1 MRRAPGAVTHL
12 IDKVWALGIV
22 PHTESWIESDGSP
35 ASAPKRRGFGTIVME
50 AMAERSV
57 GSGVAATSARRPSH
71 KPTAPRHPRH

>member
-50 AMAERSV
+50 ADGGAQRGQRG
-57 GSGVAATSARRPSH
+57 GSYLGSPAIT
-71 KPTAPRHPRH
+71 